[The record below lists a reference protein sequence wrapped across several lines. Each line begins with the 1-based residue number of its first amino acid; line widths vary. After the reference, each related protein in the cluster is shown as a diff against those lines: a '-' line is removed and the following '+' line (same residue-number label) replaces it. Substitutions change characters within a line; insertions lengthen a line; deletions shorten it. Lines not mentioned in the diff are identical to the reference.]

1 LGKRRS
7 AEGRISR
14 YLFQSDRISVA
25 RFILR
30 GLGL

>member
-14 YLFQSDRISVA
+14 YLFQSIRISGV

-30 GLGL
+30 G

>member
-7 AEGRISR
+7 AKGRISR
-14 YLFQSDRISVA
+14 YLFQPVRILGA

-30 GLGL
+30 GVGL